1 MVHLMNQEFRRE
13 MDETLAF
20 QLTALAIFI
29 ALFAICSWRGVH
41 IGIFMFPAACGI
53 GIWLASMSLEDVVAG
68 FPIDILVLLVGVT
81 YFFSVARSNGTIDRL
96 VDYALSR
103 VGNRSALLPLV
114 FFLLSLGIG
123 AMGSP
128 LASLVVVPIAMPLA
142 RRYKMDPMVMALAM
156 GTGGSAGA
164 FAPTSL
170 FGIVTYGTARE
181 ADIAINPFA
190 PFGVA
195 LGMNLLLLVCGFFMF
210 GGAKLIR
217 ETFGR
222 ESLDSDGGSA
232 AGGPSHGARNPGEE
246 YGIGSG
252 EGRSPSPAGETTAV
266 DTLADRSMRGKT
278 TFSGIQVFTFACII
292 GLVVAVIGLAIAG
305 EDPDIGV
312 LAFAFG
318 AILTFVDPA
327 SGKKAIPQI
336 DWSTVLL
343 VGGII
348 TYVGVLEHMGAVDL
362 LGEGAASIGAP
373 IVAALVICVI
383 GGVVSAFASTTGILA
398 ALVPLALPLV
408 ANGGVTGWTV
418 ICALAV
424 CSSIVDVSPFS
435 TVGAT
440 FVATVEEDQRERMTK
455 LLLRWGLSMAIVGP
469 VILVGTLVLPGTL

>member
-1 MVHLMNQEFRRE
+1 
-13 MDETLAF
+13 MDETVTF
-20 QLTALAIFI
+20 QLTALTVFI
-29 ALFAICSWRGVH
+29 AVFAICSWRGVH
-41 IGIFMFPAACGI
+41 IGIFMFPAACAI

-103 VGNRSALLPLV
+103 VGNKPALLPLV

-195 LGMNLLLLVCGFFMF
+195 LGMNLLLLVCGFFIF

-217 ETFGR
+217 ETLSR
-222 ESLDSDGGSA
+222 ESLDSIGGTG
-232 AGGPSHGARNPGEE
+232 AGGRSYGLPGER

-252 EGRSPSPAGETTAV
+252 TELSSSPDHEATAV
-266 DTLADRSMRGKT
+266 DTLVDGPPRGKT
-278 TFSGIQVFTFACII
+278 IFTGTQVFTIACII

-305 EDPDIGV
+305 KEPDIGV

-362 LGEGAASIGAP
+362 LGDGAASIGTP
-373 IVAALVICVI
+373 IIAALVICII

-440 FVATVEEDQRERMTK
+440 FVATVEESQRERMTK

-469 VILVGTLVLPGTL
+469 VVLVGALVLPGTL